1 MADKKISQLTS
12 ASTPLAGTEV
22 LPMVQSG
29 STVKVAS
36 NDLTVKNVRSNATTG
51 ILQVAGPAAGA
62 TRTMTVPD
70 ANFTAART
78 DAAQTFTG
86 SQTFSNGVFVPSSV
100 VHVGETTAGMY
111 VDVYNGTADAQRVR
125 ITMSGTDGL
134 IRATRSSGTTPN
146 LLFQIDST
154 EYFKIGNTGNV
165 TVNNGNLVVG
175 TAAKGI
181 DFSANSGNVL
191 TQYKTGSHTPTWT
204 ATSVNPVLGNGTLI
218 GSYVQIGSNCMFQFS
233 LTMGSTT
240 TFGTGEWEFT
250 APFTA
255 SKTGVGSVWA
265 LDSGTA
271 YYIGAA
277 KIEAT
282 SNKIYIWTNAGVT
295 GWSATAPFTWA
306 ADDRIEV
313 GISFTV

>member
-1 MADKKISQLTS
+1 MADKKISQLTN
-12 ASTPLAGTEV
+12 ATTPLAGTEV
-22 LPMVQSG
+22 LPVVQG
-29 STVKVAS
+29 GNTVKVSVDNLTAGK
-36 NDLTVKNVRSNATTG
+36 TVKAATFDTDIAAAKVTLSG
-51 ILQVAGPAAGA
+51 IALAAG
-62 TRTMTVPD
+62 
-70 ANFTAART
+70 
-78 DAAQTFTG
+78 G
-86 SQTFSNGVFVPSSV
+86 SDTNVNVEINPKGASGSV
-100 VHVGETTAGMY
+100 VAKTSNVFAQPVTTANVAYFRAVNAG
-111 VDVYNGTADAQRVR
+111 GTAYLGLDSASAGLSTAHALNLWHSGNYPVVFGTNDIQRGR
-125 ITMSGTDGL
+125 WDTSG
-134 IRATRSSGTTPN
+134 N
-146 LLFQIDST
+146 L
-154 EYFKIGNTGNV
+154 KIE
-165 TVNNGNLVVG
+165 NGNLQIS

-181 DFSANSGNVL
+181 DFSANTGNVL
-191 TQYKTGSHTPTWT
+191 TQYKTASHTPTWT
-204 ATSVNPVLGNGTLI
+204 ATSVNPALGNGTLI